1 MEHLGSAPFVE
12 PGQVLLG
19 EEEDQ
24 DRRSGQHEE
33 RQHDRELQGGSDRCA
48 GDQSG
53 QAPHQLANPKG
64 SGVIVAVQPQQTIA
78 DVVVEADGARQGVAP
93 ALGQGRHER
102 PQAAQRRLATHRCAP
117 AG

>member
-33 RQHDRELQGGSDRCA
+33 RQMCIRDRVGGWF
-48 GDQSG
+48 
-53 QAPHQLANPKG
+53 
-64 SGVIVAVQPQQTIA
+64 
-78 DVVVEADGARQGVAP
+78 
-93 ALGQGRHER
+93 
-102 PQAAQRRLATHRCAP
+102 CAP
-117 AG
+117 ATVAGSATSMGERLSVTAIRRGAGSSRA